1 MLRFIERESMCVC
14 AVAIVE
20 IGYNL
25 INELEEEYSSNN
37 LVLHQQKNPIMIY
50 LSHENKTKG
59 IERFEEILNQ
69 DYNKYDVKK
78 IPQ

>member
-25 INELEEEYSSNN
+25 TNELEEEYLSNN
-37 LVLHQQKNPIMIY
+37 LVLHQQKK
-50 LSHENKTKG
+50 S
-59 IERFEEILNQ
+59 
-69 DYNKYDVKK
+69 DYDLF
-78 IPQ
+78 IS